1 MGLAFKKKI
10 YLETGRDWQEFGKKV
25 GWREERL
32 AGFSE
37 MRGFKRGYLPA
48 RIFGVR
54 DGKLSLGDVVSNLLS
69 RRDL

>member
-1 MGLAFKKKI
+1 MGLACKKKI
-10 YLETGRDWQEFGKKV
+10 YLETGKDWQEFRKKV

-54 DGKLSLGDVVSNLLS
+54 DGKLSLEDVVSNLLS